1 MNNDNSSK
9 LLLFQENKNGSN
21 KNNKNLIKE
30 RNPKAKMD
38 LNLSNYFK
46 LIKHKEKPYINNKK
60 DDKSKNYNNC
70 KLIQKKCCKNKNTFG
85 KKQKINNKNNEI
97 NNISNLDLN
106 NLNKGES
113 EKVFNK
119 RINKDKKSK
128 TKLPSTNN
136 TTTTIK
142 KLIRNSSCKNF
153 NKYNL
158 KKNYNFENISKEEQ
172 SHDIGKYLISSQKF
186 FEKVKNN
193 KCQYYNEKNYY
204 YIDTRRQ
211 RIEDNL
217 NKQIL
222 EEYKILKPLRMT
234 ERKFYKGN
242 KEKINNQQN
251 EINISNNVF
260 FSDYN
265 KKNNEFKAINKFLFN
280 ESDNYNK
287 CDKNLLNN
295 KNLKMYYDK
304 IKQIS
309 NSRKNLFIEEFF
321 NDNRKKE
328 CDLLDFDFSFLYKK
342 YNVKKNK

>member
-1 MNNDNSSK
+1 MNNDNSLK

-46 LIKHKEKPYINNKK
+46 LIKHKEKPYIK

-85 KKQKINNKNNEI
+85 QKQKINNKNNEI

-106 NLNKGES
+106 HLNKSES

-172 SHDIGKYLISSQKF
+172 SHDIGKYLINSQKF

-193 KCQYYNEKNYY
+193 KCQYYNEKNNY

-251 EINISNNVF
+251 EINISN
-260 FSDYN
+260 
-265 KKNNEFKAINKFLFN
+265 
-280 ESDNYNK
+280 NYNK

>member
-1 MNNDNSSK
+1 MNNDNSLK
-9 LLLFQENKNGSN
+9 LLLFQENKNDSN
-21 KNNKNLIKE
+21 KNNKNLIKKI
-30 RNPKAKMD
+30 NPKAKMD

-46 LIKHKEKPYINNKK
+46 LIKDKEKPYIK

-85 KKQKINNKNNEI
+85 QKQKINNKNNEI

-106 NLNKGES
+106 HLNKSES

-172 SHDIGKYLISSQKF
+172 SHDIGKYLINSQKF

-193 KCQYYNEKNYY
+193 KCQYYNEKNNY

-251 EINISNNVF
+251 EINISNN
-260 FSDYN
+260 YN
-265 KKNNEFKAINKFLFN
+265 KF
-280 ESDNYNK
+280 
-287 CDKNLLNN
+287 DKNLLNN